1 MKAECAPILATKRES
16 GVGGVTMEANFYMLG
31 RRLRFGGAKKRKLMI
46 FRNGWGRIE
55 ERYMDE
61 HTILSQ
67 GHDVRIRARFDHYD
81 FKSVGHFASK
91 LVWYSG
97 REVMDVLGA
106 RGEEDLQNA
115 GIRRTRKLK
124 TGLYYRLPRFFR
136 VLCVFIFRYIFQL
149 GFLDGAPG
157 LIYHFMYS
165 FMYRFLVDAKLYE
178 AQKTGKYDTT
188 GHRAGGEGLMRVLH
202 VFTVPVTRNG
212 ITMFAL
218 QRLPGLRA
226 AGAAVG
232 FVAPGEVEALAARG
246 DRGGGGA
253 AVRSAAKA
261 AGPAY
266 VRALASLVRREKY
279 DILHAHGNSSSLFFR
294 DARRLPRRLP
304 RARAPQP
311 QHHLQPHAAGQVAAP
326 LLL

>member
-1 MKAECAPILATKRES
+1 MADLTAIVLTKDEEKNLPDCLSSLRGFASRVVVVDSGSTDRTVDIAREYGADVFTHPFHGYAHQFNWGLDNAGIDTEWVLRIDADERMTEAVKAECAPILEAKRES
-16 GVGGVTMEANFYMLG
+16 GVGGITMEADFYMLG

-55 ERYMDE
+55 QRYMDE
-61 HTILSQ
+61 HTILSE
-67 GHDVRIRARFDHYD
+67 GRDVRIRARFDHYD

-106 RGEEDLQNA
+106 QGEEDLQNA

-136 VLCVFIFRYIFQL
+136 VLCIFIFRYIFQL

-188 GHRAGGEGLMRVLH
+188 
-202 VFTVPVTRNG
+202 VT
-212 ITMFAL
+212 AL
-218 QRLPGLRA
+218 
-226 AGAAVG
+226 
-232 FVAPGEVEALAARG
+232 EAK
-246 DRGGGGA
+246 D
-253 AVRSAAKA
+253 
-261 AGPAY
+261 
-266 VRALASLVRREKY
+266 
-279 DILHAHGNSSSLFFR
+279 
-294 DARRLPRRLP
+294 
-304 RARAPQP
+304 
-311 QHHLQPHAAGQVAAP
+311 
-326 LLL
+326 

>member
-1 MKAECAPILATKRES
+1 MADLTAIVLTKDEEKNLPDCLSSLRGFASRVVVVDSGSKDRTVDIAREYGADVFTHPFHGYAHQFNWGLDNAGIDTEWVLRIDADERMTEAVKAECAPILEAKRES
-16 GVGGVTMEANFYMLG
+16 GVGGITMEANFYMLG

-55 ERYMDE
+55 QRYMDE
-61 HTILSQ
+61 HTILSE
-67 GHDVRIRARFDHYD
+67 GRDVRIRARFDHYD

-106 RGEEDLQNA
+106 QGEEDLQNA

-136 VLCVFIFRYIFQL
+136 VLCIFIFRYIFQL

-188 GHRAGGEGLMRVLH
+188 
-202 VFTVPVTRNG
+202 VT
-212 ITMFAL
+212 AL
-218 QRLPGLRA
+218 
-226 AGAAVG
+226 
-232 FVAPGEVEALAARG
+232 EAK
-246 DRGGGGA
+246 D
-253 AVRSAAKA
+253 
-261 AGPAY
+261 
-266 VRALASLVRREKY
+266 
-279 DILHAHGNSSSLFFR
+279 
-294 DARRLPRRLP
+294 
-304 RARAPQP
+304 
-311 QHHLQPHAAGQVAAP
+311 
-326 LLL
+326 

>member
-1 MKAECAPILATKRES
+1 MADLTAIVLTKDEEKNLPDCLSSLRGFASRVVVVDSGSTDRTVDIAREYGADVFTHPFHGYAHQFNWGLDNAGIDTEWVLRIDADERMTEAVKAECAPILEAKRES
-16 GVGGVTMEANFYMLG
+16 GVGGITMEANFYMLG

-55 ERYMDE
+55 QRYMDE
-61 HTILSQ
+61 HTILSE
-67 GHDVRIRARFDHYD
+67 GRDVRIRARFDHYD

-106 RGEEDLQNA
+106 QGDEDLQNA

-136 VLCVFIFRYIFQL
+136 VLCIFIFRYIFQL

-188 GHRAGGEGLMRVLH
+188 
-202 VFTVPVTRNG
+202 VT
-212 ITMFAL
+212 AL
-218 QRLPGLRA
+218 
-226 AGAAVG
+226 
-232 FVAPGEVEALAARG
+232 EAK
-246 DRGGGGA
+246 D
-253 AVRSAAKA
+253 
-261 AGPAY
+261 
-266 VRALASLVRREKY
+266 
-279 DILHAHGNSSSLFFR
+279 
-294 DARRLPRRLP
+294 
-304 RARAPQP
+304 
-311 QHHLQPHAAGQVAAP
+311 
-326 LLL
+326 

>member
-1 MKAECAPILATKRES
+1 MADLTAIVLTRNEEKNLPDCLSSLRGFAARVVVVDSGSTDRTVDIAREYGADVFTHPFCGYAHQFNWGLDNAGIDTEWVLRIDADERMTEAVKAECAPILEAKRES
-16 GVGGVTMEANFYMLG
+16 GVGGITMEANFYMLG

-55 ERYMDE
+55 QRYMDE
-61 HTILSQ
+61 HTILSE
-67 GHDVRIRARFDHYD
+67 GRDVRIRARFDHYD

-106 RGEEDLQNA
+106 QGEEDLQNA

-136 VLCVFIFRYIFQL
+136 VLCIFIFRYIVQL
-149 GFLDGAPG
+149 GFLDGVPG

-188 GHRAGGEGLMRVLH
+188 
-202 VFTVPVTRNG
+202 
-212 ITMFAL
+212 ITAL
-218 QRLPGLRA
+218 
-226 AGAAVG
+226 
-232 FVAPGEVEALAARG
+232 EAK
-246 DRGGGGA
+246 D
-253 AVRSAAKA
+253 
-261 AGPAY
+261 
-266 VRALASLVRREKY
+266 
-279 DILHAHGNSSSLFFR
+279 
-294 DARRLPRRLP
+294 
-304 RARAPQP
+304 
-311 QHHLQPHAAGQVAAP
+311 
-326 LLL
+326 

>member
-1 MKAECAPILATKRES
+1 MADLTAIVLTKDEEKNLPDCLSSLRGFASRVVVVDSGSTDRTVDIAREYGADVFTHPFHGYAHQFNWGLDNAGIDTEWVLRIDADERMTEAVKAECAPILEAKRES
-16 GVGGVTMEANFYMLG
+16 GVGGITMEADFYMLG

-61 HTILSQ
+61 HTILSE
-67 GHDVRIRARFDHYD
+67 GRDVRIRARFDHYD

-106 RGEEDLQNA
+106 QGEEDLQNA

-188 GHRAGGEGLMRVLH
+188 
-202 VFTVPVTRNG
+202 
-212 ITMFAL
+212 ITAL
-218 QRLPGLRA
+218 
-226 AGAAVG
+226 
-232 FVAPGEVEALAARG
+232 EAK
-246 DRGGGGA
+246 D
-253 AVRSAAKA
+253 
-261 AGPAY
+261 
-266 VRALASLVRREKY
+266 
-279 DILHAHGNSSSLFFR
+279 
-294 DARRLPRRLP
+294 
-304 RARAPQP
+304 
-311 QHHLQPHAAGQVAAP
+311 
-326 LLL
+326 